1 MTVEAVMKS
10 IRGEL
15 GDPSVGAI
23 AEAMPM
29 IEAGVRKAFGERV
42 PAKEARVVKPAET
55 RKED

>member
-1 MTVEAVMKS
+1 MTVDAVMKS

-23 AEAMPM
+23 ADAMPM
-29 IEAGVRKAFGERV
+29 IEAGVRKAFGEKG
-42 PAKEARVVKPAET
+42 AKEARVVKPAET

>member
-1 MTVEAVMKS
+1 MNVEAVMKS

-23 AEAMPM
+23 ADAMLM
-29 IEAGVRKAFGERV
+29 IESGVKKAFGQKV
-42 PAKEARVVKPAET
+42 GAKEARVVKPAET

>member
-1 MTVEAVMKS
+1 MTVEIVMKS

-23 AEAMPM
+23 ADAMPL
-29 IEAGVRKAFGERV
+29 IEAGVRKAFGEKG